1 MRPLVLPDDR
11 DGDAEPAAVDKL
23 LEVEGRRIESLD
35 ASVGDEVFAVDG
47 GGGGG
52 GGGETFCK
60 GLRPHSLVA
69 ADMSVRRGSE
79 YLYRS
84 GLK

>member
-60 GLRPHSLVA
+60 GLRRDFTMIGDEVFNEF
-69 ADMSVRRGSE
+69 VTGRGAT
-79 YLYRS
+79 
-84 GLK
+84 